1 MEQGKTRGVQDAPG
15 LQRLKMIIGGLQK
28 MSLIDYPGRIGAT
41 VFTQGC
47 NFRCPYCHNPELVDP
62 EQYGPETPEE
72 EVWAFLEKRRNKLE
86 AVIVTGGEPTLQ
98 KDLDCFLKRAKEM
111 GYLTKVDTNG
121 SKPEVLERLI
131 RRNLVDYLAMDI
143 KGPIEKYGAIAAAKV
158 DTDRVSKSIDLIL
171 TSGIDHEF
179 RTTVIRSQLS
189 HADLLSIAKGIK
201 NARLYALQAFRGRKI
216 LDGALL
222 SETSYSPEEFA
233 SLRESLEKEVG
244 RVVFR

>member
-1 MEQGKTRGVQDAPG
+1 
-15 LQRLKMIIGGLQK
+15 MIIGGLQRI
-28 MSLIDYPGRIGAT
+28 SLIDYPGRIGAT

-47 NFRCPYCHNPELVDP
+47 NFRCSYCHNPELVDP

-98 KDLDCFLKRAKEM
+98 KDLDYFLKKAKEM

-121 SKPEVLERLI
+121 SNPEVLERLI
-131 RRNLVDYLAMDI
+131 RKNLVDYLAMDI
-143 KGPIEKYGAIAAAKV
+143 KGPLERYGAIAAAKV
-158 DTDRVSKSIDLIL
+158 DTARVSKSIDLIL

-189 HADLLSIAKGIK
+189 YTDLLSIAKRIK
-201 NARLYALQAFRGRKI
+201 NARLYALQAFTGRKI